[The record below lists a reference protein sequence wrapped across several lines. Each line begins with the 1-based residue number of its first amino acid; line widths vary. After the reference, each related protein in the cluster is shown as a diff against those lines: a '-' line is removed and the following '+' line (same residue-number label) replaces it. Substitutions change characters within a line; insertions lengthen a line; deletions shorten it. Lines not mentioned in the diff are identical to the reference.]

1 MAGVVHY
8 PAQKV
13 LRIALWAFAILIFS
27 IQLAPLVVLI
37 PLSFTSGTLL
47 NFPIPSFSLRWYSEF
62 FGSAQWLGSLR
73 NTFLVGIFASTLAT
87 VLGTLGAIGV
97 LRVSPRVQP
106 VLMAALISPMV
117 IPLVVVALAMF
128 LHLAR
133 LGLAASFTGL
143 IIAHTVVCMP
153 LVLLPVVST
162 LQGFDMN
169 LFRAALSLGAT
180 PVRAF
185 FRIIL
190 PLIIPGVLAGW
201 LFAFATS
208 IDEIV
213 VTLFVGGPE
222 QITLPRQIYSGLRER
237 ISPTVAA
244 VATLSTVLA
253 ITMLLVVELL
263 RRRGRRGS

>member
-1 MAGVVHY
+1 MAGPVHY
-8 PAQKV
+8 PGQTW
-13 LRIALWAFAILIFS
+13 LRAALWAFAILVFC
-27 IQLAPLVVLI
+27 IQMAPLAVLV

-47 NFPIPSFSLRWYSEF
+47 NFPIPSFSLRWYAEF

-73 NTFLVGIFASTLAT
+73 NTFVVGILASSLAT
-87 VLGTLGAIGV
+87 ILGILGALGV
-97 LRVSPRVQP
+97 LRLPPRWQP
-106 VLMAALISPMV
+106 LLMALLISPMV

-143 IIAHTVVCMP
+143 IIAHTIICMP
-153 LVLLPVVST
+153 LVLIPVMST
-162 LQGFDMN
+162 LQGFDTA
-169 LFRAALSLGAT
+169 LFRAAVSLGAS
-180 PVRAF
+180 PLRAF
-185 FRIIL
+185 LRIVL
-190 PLIIPGVLAGW
+190 PLILPGVLAGW

-244 VATLSTVLA
+244 VATLSTLLA
-253 ITMLLVVELL
+253 ITMLIIVEIL
-263 RRRGRRGS
+263 RRRSNRR

>member
-1 MAGVVHY
+1 MTNPIHY
-8 PAQKV
+8 PGQKW
-13 LRIALWAFAILIFS
+13 LRAALWAFVILIFC
-27 IQLAPLVVLI
+27 IQMAPLAVLV

-47 NFPIPSFSLRWYSEF
+47 NFPIPSLSLRWYAEF
-62 FGSAQWLGSLR
+62 FGSPQWLGSLR
-73 NTFLVGIFASTLAT
+73 NTFVVGVVASSLAT
-87 VLGTLGAIGV
+87 VLGILGALGV
-97 LRVSPRVQP
+97 LRLQPRWQP
-106 VLMAALISPMV
+106 ALMALLISPMV

-143 IIAHTVVCMP
+143 IVAHTVICMP
-153 LVLLPVVST
+153 LVLIPVMST
-162 LQGFDMN
+162 LQSYDAA
-169 LFRAALSLGAT
+169 LYRAAVSLGAS
-180 PVRAF
+180 PLRAF
-185 FRIIL
+185 LRVVL
-190 PLIIPGVLAGW
+190 PLILPGVLAGW

-244 VATLSTVLA
+244 VATLSTILA
-253 ITMLLVVELL
+253 ISMLVIVEVI
-263 RRRGRRGS
+263 RRRSSRR

>member
-1 MAGVVHY
+1 MTGVVHY
-8 PAQKV
+8 PGQRL
-13 LRIALWAFAILIFS
+13 LRVALWTFAIIVFA
-27 IQLAPLVVLI
+27 IQLAPLIVLI

-47 NFPIPSFSLRWYSEF
+47 NFPIPSFSLRWYQEF
-62 FGSAQWLGSLR
+62 FGSTQWLGSLR
-73 NTFLVGIFASTLAT
+73 NTFVVGVIASTLAT
-87 VLGTLGAIGV
+87 ILGTLGAIGV
-97 LRVSPRVQP
+97 LRTSARLQP
-106 VLMAALISPMV
+106 FLMAALISPMV

-143 IIAHTVVCMP
+143 VIAHTVVCMP
-153 LVLLPVVST
+153 LVLIPVVST
-162 LQGFDMN
+162 LQSFDMN
-169 LFRAALSLGAT
+169 LFRAALSLGASPT
-180 PVRAF
+180 RTF
-185 FRIIL
+185 FKVIL
-190 PLIIPGVLAGW
+190 PLILPGVLAGW

-253 ITMLLVVELL
+253 ILMLIVVEVL
-263 RRRGRRGS
+263 RRRGRRD

>member
-1 MAGVVHY
+1 MASVVHY
-8 PAQKV
+8 PGQRL
-13 LRIALWAFAILIFS
+13 LRAALWAFAIVIFS
-27 IQLAPLVVLI
+27 VQLAPLVVLI

-47 NFPIPSFSLRWYSEF
+47 NFPIPSFSLRWYGEF

-73 NTFLVGIFASTLAT
+73 NTFVVGVVASTIAT
-87 VLGTLGAIGV
+87 ILGTLGAIGV
-97 LRVSPRVQP
+97 LRVSPRLQP
-106 VLMAALISPMV
+106 FLMALLISPMV

-153 LVLLPVVST
+153 LVLIPVVST

-169 LFRAALSLGAT
+169 LFRAALSLGASPT
-180 PVRAF
+180 RTFLKVV
-185 FRIIL
+185 L
-190 PLIIPGVLAGW
+190 PLIMPGVLSGW

-253 ITMLLVVELL
+253 ISMLVVVEVL
-263 RRRGRRGS
+263 RRRSRRD